1 MHSFI
6 VQMIFY
12 IFASITVLSAFMVIT
27 QHNPVRC
34 VLFLVVAFFASSIL
48 WMLLQAEFLS
58 LILILVYVGAVMTL
72 FLFVV
77 MMLDTNTD
85 VLPIHFTRY
94 LPFGFIL
101 VTLLV
106 GLLLISVPKQWYKTD
121 TKYDVETT
129 YQSLDDSKFNTEIQG
144 NLSNTQE
151 IGLQLYTKYMIAF
164 ELAAALLL
172 VAIVSAITLAHK
184 STSQS
189 KKQLILKQLMVRKK
203 DRIKLVSMNSDKNI

>member
-1 MHSFI
+1 
-6 VQMIFY
+6 
-12 IFASITVLSAFMVIT
+12 
-27 QHNPVRC
+27 
-34 VLFLVVAFFASSIL
+34 
-48 WMLLQAEFLS
+48 
-58 LILILVYVGAVMTL
+58 
-72 FLFVV
+72 

-85 VLPIHFTRY
+85 ILPIHFTRY

-121 TKYDVETT
+121 TKYAVETT
-129 YQSLDDSKFNTEIQG
+129 YQNLDDSKFNTEIQG

-184 STSQS
+184 NTSQS